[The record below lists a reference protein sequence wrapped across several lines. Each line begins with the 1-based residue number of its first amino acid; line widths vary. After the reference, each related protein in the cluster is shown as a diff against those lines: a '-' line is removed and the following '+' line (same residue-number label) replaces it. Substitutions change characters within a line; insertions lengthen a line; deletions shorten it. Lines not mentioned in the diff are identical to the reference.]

1 MALINSMKTSVGAAK
16 FSFFNVSSFELVASS
31 LRLAACSLKPI
42 LFLVLILSSCAR
54 SVTRIDPGQQ
64 IDLSGRW
71 NDSDS
76 RQVSQKMINELLSS
90 DKFKEYSNALG
101 KKPTI
106 IVGLVRNKTSEHI
119 DADNYIK
126 KIELAIYNSGVADLV
141 ESDTFRDNIREERAQ
156 RQDFANPATVSQWGK
171 ETGANLMLFGEM
183 TSETDTYNKRRVVNY
198 ITTLFLTDMETNRRI
213 WYGQQ
218 EIKKDIRN

>member
-1 MALINSMKTSVGAAK
+1 MANTIR
-16 FSFFNVSSFELVASS
+16 FFL
-31 LRLAACSLKPI
+31 
-42 LFLVLILSSCAR
+42 LFLVITSCSR

-76 RQVSQKMINELLSS
+76 RQISQKMINDLLTSER
-90 DKFKEYSNALG
+90 FKEYSKALG
-101 KKPTI
+101 KKPAI
-106 IVGLVRNKTSEHI
+106 IVGLVNNKTSEHI

-126 KIELAIYNSGVADLV
+126 KIELAIYNSGAADLV
-141 ESDTFRDNIREERAQ
+141 ESGTFRDKLREERAQ
-156 RQDFANPATVSQWGK
+156 QQDFASPQTVSQWGK
-171 ETGANLMLFGEM
+171 ETGANLMLMGEM

-198 ITTLFLTDMETNRRI
+198 ITTLFLTEMETNKRI

-218 EIKKDIRN
+218 EIKKDIKN

>member
-1 MALINSMKTSVGAAK
+1 MRFHIWAWVMIGL
-16 FSFFNVSSFELVASS
+16 
-31 LRLAACSLKPI
+31 LA
-42 LFLVLILSSCAR
+42 SCAR
-54 SVTRIDPGQQ
+54 SVTRIDPNQQ

-76 RQVSQKMINELLSS
+76 RQVSQKMINDLLAS
-90 DKFKEYSNALG
+90 DKFKEYSKSLG
-101 KKPTI
+101 KKPAI
-106 IVGLVRNKTSEHI
+106 IVGPIRNKTTEHI

-141 ESDTFRDNIREERAQ
+141 ESGTFRDKLREERAQ
-156 RQDFANPATVSQWGK
+156 QQDFSNPSTVAQWGK

-183 TSETDTYNKRRVVNY
+183 TSETDVYNKRRVVNY
-198 ITTLFLTDMETNRRI
+198 VTTLFLTDMETNKRV
-213 WYGQQ
+213 WVGQH